1 MRGFTPPRRLNAE
14 TGRGLRGRRSE
25 RKRDSKPRMP
35 RLHPVPTL
43 ETRRP
48 QTFRSAAFINPGS
61 YLLSRDLSS
70 DYHRR
75 ADVSLPGS
83 EWDRVGPSGYDHQAS
98 GSFSLAACLVV
109 IAAWVLLFCCSA
121 VFRLTGM
128 LTSAWHGV
136 VLNRV

>member
-1 MRGFTPPRRLNAE
+1 MRSRW
-14 TGRGLRGRRSE
+14 
-25 RKRDSKPRMP
+25 
-35 RLHPVPTL
+35 LHPIT
-43 ETRRP
+43 
-48 QTFRSAAFINPGS
+48 QRSPPSVSLAGFVIPGG
-61 YLLSRDLSS
+61 YLISRDLSS

-98 GSFSLAACLVV
+98 GSFLLAARLVV
-109 IAAWVLLFCCSA
+109 ICCLGLSCCSA